1 MTTHGA
7 ITVFHSVLQKK
18 GCLRKILNNAIQTY
32 FKVNDSTYYRSYSTY
47 QQIYVDSFTLNW
59 YCECVFDGGSWVFS
73 MVVFVVVFWMSACE
87 ELSSWKDD
95 KIWRHQIGH
104 VTRYWRTR
112 ATSRRD
118 FVKQA
123 VNPKP
128 RKKLKKQGHEGNSNL
143 IRST

>member
-1 MTTHGA
+1 MVA
-7 ITVFHSVLQKK
+7 SQCSIVVFYKKK
-18 GCLRKILNNAIQTY
+18 GFLTKILNNAIQTY
-32 FKVNDSTYYRSYSTY
+32 FKVYDSTYYPSYITY
-47 QQIYVDSFTLNW
+47 QQIYVDSYTLKC
-59 YCECVFDGGSWVFS
+59 YCGFVFDGGSSVFS

-123 VNPKP
+123 VSI
-128 RKKLKKQGHEGNSNL
+128 QCD
-143 IRST
+143 IRI